1 MAENDLSRFNDK
13 QDAETLNKQNFTG
26 KIIKNIKF
34 SNISFIDCDFTGA
47 QIRGCEFK
55 AVHNPEEKSTFKR
68 CIFTRCKFN
77 GTKFFNVKFNEAI
90 IQECI
95 FENNIFNDVLIDS
108 NSTFKDNEF
117 IGEKFQVNNFM
128 IRGQKID
135 DITKLTSVV
144 ETVQESVEEPFEEEY
159 DDVENKNILNILFPE
174 VLKQYDA
181 FTKDEEGAWKVVIDG
196 VEAAVCFDEETD
208 CWRVLFSIINPS
220 AEFGG
225 DYIGGSE
232 LTCGLPARKI
242 TLDVLKNIFE
252 TVVKNSAE
260 DIINKTNSI
269 IVKNA
274 LKKIIQIVFDDKS
287 VTIEATEKKMGSVI
301 VETSANPES
310 VTSFLTTGYDT
321 ENKTPVIIVGKPFVT
336 ENVAEANNIRAK
348 ITKAGFMIN
357 EDIAHLTTDE
367 LHKYAQENPY
377 SCFVYEHVGMLD
389 RVNIKSFGK
398 SKNIILK

>member
-1 MAENDLSRFNDK
+1 MDNNKDLTQFNEGEVFANENFTDK
-13 QDAETLNKQNFTG
+13 Q
-26 KIIKNIKF
+26 IKKNKF
-34 SNISFIDCDFTGA
+34 SKIHFIKCDFTNARISICSFDEDCLFSG
-47 QIRGCEFK
+47 
-55 AVHNPEEKSTFKR
+55 
-68 CIFTRCKFN
+68 CKFN
-77 GTKFFNVKFNEAI
+77 GTKFKGCNFNKTKI
-90 IQECI
+90 MECT
-95 FENNIFNDVLIDS
+95 FSGTEFTDVNINDDCDLIK
-108 NSTFKDNEF
+108 NSFDNTCIARNFK
-117 IGEKFQVNNFM
+117 V
-128 IRGQKID
+128 RGQKID

-159 DDVENKNILNILFPE
+159 DAAENMNVLNALFPE
-174 VLKQYDA
+174 VLKQYPA
-181 FTKDEEGAWKVVIDG
+181 FTKDEEGSWKLVIDG
-196 VEAAVCFDEETD
+196 IEIAVCPDEETN
-208 CWRVLFSIINPS
+208 CWRVLFSIINPN

-232 LTCGLPARKI
+232 LTCGLPVKKI
-242 TLDVLKNIFE
+242 NFDVLKNIFE
-252 TVVKNSAE
+252 TVVKDSAE
-260 DIINKTNSI
+260 DIINKTSST

-274 LKKIIQIVFDDKS
+274 IKKIIQIVFDDKS

-367 LHKYAQENPY
+367 LRKYAQENPY
-377 SCFVYEHVGMLD
+377 SCFVYEHVGMID